1 MRSHH
6 HAAAE
11 RDRLLRRLRG
21 WTTACVVGAFGLAG
35 VFSLLA
41 ATTFPG
47 RTAQASG
54 PSGSGAPSSTPTPA
68 PTNASSPPTAAPATP
83 AAQDPATPAA
93 EDPAT
98 PQPPATGVGSGRG
111 RHAGAVSGGS

>member
-1 MRSHH
+1 MRSPH

-47 RTAQASG
+47 RSAQASG
-54 PSGSGAPSSTPTPA
+54 PSRSAGASSTPAPA
-68 PTNASSPPTAAPATP
+68 PTNASSPPTAAPET
-83 AAQDPATPAA
+83 PATPAA

-98 PQPPATGVGSGRG
+98 PQPPATGIGAGQG
-111 RHAGAVSGGS
+111 RHARAVSGGS